1 MPFPAVTALYAALC
15 ALLLLGLTVQVIL
28 HRRRSKIGLGDGGD
42 RGLLKAIRAH
52 GNATETIPIQL
63 ILLLL
68 LELSGLASAVL
79 HGLGAAIL
87 LSRLLHAFG
96 LSRVSGP
103 SPGRM
108 IGMAVSMLLT
118 LGMPLLLLW
127 VQAMRAAF

>member
-15 ALLLLGLTVQVIL
+15 SLLLLALTAQVVL
-28 HRRRSKIGLGDGGD
+28 HRRRSQVGLGNGGD
-42 RGLLKAIRAH
+42 RELLKAIRAH
-52 GNATETIPIQL
+52 GNASETIPIQL

-68 LELSGLASAVL
+68 LELAGLAVAVV
-79 HGLGAAIL
+79 HGLGAAVLI
-87 LSRLLHAFG
+87 SRMLHAFG
-96 LSRVSGP
+96 LSRSSGP

-127 VQAMRAAF
+127 VLALRAAY